1 MENLKSDVSSS
12 VLPSFPKTAFKV
24 VALAASA
31 GGLNALTHILT
42 ELPKNFPVALVV
54 VQHLSPKHHSLLADI
69 LSRATSLQVKQ
80 AEEGDQL
87 EAGKVYT
94 ASPDHHLI
102 VTLDKTLKLT
112 QSEQVHFLRPSADL
126 LFESVAAAY
135 KDQAIAVVLSGTGND
150 GAKGVEAIHQM
161 RGIIIA
167 QDEETSDFFG
177 MPSAAIETGFVD
189 FVLPLSKIPD
199 RLISLICQK

>member
-1 MENLKSDVSSS
+1 MNNLKIDASNS
-12 VLPSFPKTAFKV
+12 VLPSFPKTAFKI

-31 GGLNALTHILT
+31 GGLNALSHILT
-42 ELPKNFPVALVV
+42 ALPKNFPVAVV
-54 VQHLSPKHHSLLADI
+54 ILQHLSPTHHSLLADI

-87 EAGKVYT
+87 EAGMVYT
-94 ASPDHHLI
+94 APPDHHLL

-150 GAKGVEAIHQM
+150 GAMGVEAIHQM
-161 RGIIIA
+161 RGTIIA

-177 MPSAAIETGFVD
+177 MPSAAIQTGFVD
-189 FVLPLSKIPD
+189 FVLPLPKIPD
-199 RLISLICQK
+199 MLISLVCQK